1 MRRIGITMRSS
12 SAQHYHEARDA
23 LARDWYRL
31 FEALGCGNHWLLI
44 PNIGEDVVS
53 YIKYWQLDGF
63 ILSGG
68 EDMGV
73 DPQRDKTEQAIL
85 ALAQAEKMPLLGV
98 CRGMQLIHLH
108 EQGTLDLD
116 LKHVATTHAVT
127 LNPAFAWGSNLE
139 NNLVEV
145 NSFHANII
153 SYPLPASLDCIARS
167 DTSCEAFQ
175 HKTLPWLGVM
185 WHPEREATLQSFNQT
200 LLQWLFGNTE

>member
-12 SAQHYHEARDA
+12 SAPQYHEARDA

-31 FEALGCGNHWLLI
+31 FEAMGCSSNWLLI

-53 YIKYWQLDGF
+53 YVKHWQLEGF

-68 EDMGV
+68 DDVGV
-73 DPQRDKTEQAIL
+73 DPKRDSTEMAIL
-85 ALAQAEKMPLLGV
+85 ALAKAEKMPLLGV

-108 EQGTLDLD
+108 EQGTLDMD
-116 LKHVATTHAVT
+116 LTHVATSHQVE
-127 LNPAFAWGSNLE
+127 LNPAFFWGVQQE
-139 NNLVEV
+139 NSVVEV

-153 SYPLPASLDCIARS
+153 HYPLPISLDCIARS
-167 DTSCEAFQ
+167 EASCEAFQ

-185 WHPEREATLQSFNQT
+185 WHPERDATLQEFNR
-200 LLQWLFGNTE
+200 LLFRWLFGNTE